1 MNIEMQPTANA
12 VELIKEDCITY
23 YDENSDE
30 FKKGDVSFFI
40 TKNGGI
46 RITAPTTVTS
56 LDINDFEEVVRVYKS
71 YFDKE

>member
-1 MNIEMQPTANA
+1 MNIEIQPTANA

-30 FKKGDVSFFI
+30 FKNGNVSFFI

-46 RITAPTTVTS
+46 QITAPTSVTS

>member
-12 VELIKEDCITY
+12 VELIKEGVGY
-23 YDENSDE
+23 YDDTCDE
-30 FKKGDVSFFI
+30 FNKGNVSFFI
-40 TKNGGI
+40 TKDGGVQ
-46 RITAPTTVTS
+46 ITAPTNNPS